1 MLELENV
8 KKSFGEPGGGRL
20 TILDIERFEIAAGQ
34 QVVLV
39 GRSGCGKSTLLHVI
53 AGISRPDSGSVRVD
67 GVDVTRLGEAA
78 SDRFR
83 AAKLGYIF
91 QTFNLL
97 AGFSALENVLLGMTF
112 ARGRHDQ
119 RRARTLLE
127 RVGLGHRLSHKPT
140 MLSVGEQQRVAVARA
155 LANRPRLILADEPTA
170 NVDAAHQQQIVDL
183 IRETCREENITL
195 LLVTHSG
202 DVAGQFDRIERLEE
216 FNRAAGAMATARL

>member
-1 MLELENV
+1 MLKLENV
-8 KKSFGEPGGGRL
+8 RKSFAEPGGGRL
-20 TILDIERFEIAAGQ
+20 PILDIEDFAVDAGQ

-39 GRSGCGKSTLLHVI
+39 GRSGCGKTTLLHVI
-53 AGISRPDSGSVRVD
+53 AGISRPDSGVVRVD
-67 GVDVTRLGEAA
+67 GVDVTRLNEAA

-83 AAKLGYIF
+83 AARIGYIF

-119 RRARTLLE
+119 ARARALLE
-127 RVGLGHRLSHKPT
+127 RVGLGHRLTHKPA

-170 NVDAAHQQQIVDL
+170 NVDAAHQQQLVDL
-183 IRETCREENITL
+183 IRETCREEKITL

-202 DVAGQFDRIERLEE
+202 DVAGQVDRVERLEE
-216 FNRAAGAMATARL
+216 FNRASGAAATVR